1 MNNVRVVTRL
11 SSYYQWIKQI
21 TNSSFV
27 TYSIATEEIH
37 STSTIRN
44 NNAMQNQLQNEFI
57 SLIILLLL
65 FTL

>member
-27 TYSIATEEIH
+27 TYSITTEEIH
-37 STSTIRN
+37 STSTISN

>member
-44 NNAMQNQLQNEFI
+44 NNAMRNQLQNEFI

>member
-37 STSTIRN
+37 STSTISN